1 MFLGVKLTR
10 VLEQQIAVFG
20 ESGSGKTVM
29 LSSFYGAAQEPE
41 FLKSSPFR
49 IVAEDTGLGNRLHKN
64 YLGMRD
70 DARRPDADRFAS
82 TSFAFSVKLKSGN
95 AEPKQ
100 AKQFDSL
107 RLVWHDYPG
116 EWFEQ
121 AVSGKQE
128 ATRRVDTFR
137 SLVGSDVALLLVDGQ
152 RLLDNAGQEER
163 YLKSLLGNIRNGLLS
178 LKDDLLEDGKPLVKF
193 PRIWIL
199 ALSKADL
206 LPEVDVFNF
215 RDLVI
220 KKASDDL
227 DELRA
232 VLAEL
237 VESSD
242 ALAVGEDFVVLSSA
256 KFEADR
262 IDVTERVGLDLILPL
277 AAMLP
282 FERHIRWVD
291 EKQIGAKVAEELLG
305 GAAALAAAMLSKA
318 KFGGKL
324 GVVVAL
330 IAREAVNAAMRAAVK
345 LAGDK
350 LSEKHN
356 DALAKHDYMAAAL
369 TGFQLDLE
377 RAEVKGILLTSPK

>member
-1 MFLGVKLTR
+1 MKVTR
-10 VLEQQIAVFG
+10 ALEQHIAVFG

-29 LSSFYGAAQEPE
+29 LSSFYGSAQEPQ

-49 IVAEDTGLGNRLHKN
+49 VVADDTSQGNRLHKN

-70 DARRPDADRFAS
+70 EDRRPEPDRFSS
-82 TSFAFSVKLKSGN
+82 TSYAFSVRLKNGN
-95 AEPKQ
+95 AEPNKS
-100 AKQFDSL
+100 KQFDSL

-121 AVSGKQE
+121 AVSGPQE
-128 ATRRVDTFR
+128 GQRKVDTFR
-137 SLVGSDVALLLVDGQ
+137 SLLGSDVALLLVDGQ
-152 RLLDNAGQEER
+152 KLLDNAGQEDR

-178 LKDDLLEDGKPLVKF
+178 LKDDLLENGKPLVRF

-206 LPEVDVFNF
+206 LPELDVFKF

-220 KKASDDL
+220 RKASGDL
-227 DELRA
+227 DELRD

-256 KFEADR
+256 KFGADK

-282 FERHIRWVD
+282 FERHIRWVE
-291 EKQIGAKVAEELLG
+291 EKQVRAKVAEELLS
-305 GAAALAAAMLSKA
+305 GAEALADAIIGKK
-318 KFGGKL
+318 KFGGKV
-324 GVVVAL
+324 GVVMGL
-330 IAREAVNAAMRAAVK
+330 IGREAVNAAMHAAVK
-345 LAGDK
+345 MAGDK
-350 LSEKHN
+350 LSEKHD
-356 DALAKHDYMAAAL
+356 DALQKHDYMAAAL
-369 TGFQLDLE
+369 TGFRLDLDK
-377 RAEVKGILLTSPK
+377 AEGEGVLLLSPK